1 MDSDF
6 AYFTFV
12 ALNDS
17 PDRGIRR
24 VDKLGRGPAS
34 TLITTSQVPLRVRV
48 DSQNVYYRDDDGVVC
63 AAAKDGSGNHMV
75 FGNPGRAF
83 LIDFDV
89 NAFQVFWLWTDATR
103 GGTEG
108 LFRANADGSG
118 FTALDTAGDNN
129 WSGPRVDATAV
140 FYWHNSSLMK
150 RLK

>member
-48 DSQNVYYRDDDGVVC
+48 DSQNVYYRDQNGVV
-63 AAAKDGSGNHMV
+63 S
-75 FGNPGRAF
+75 
-83 LIDFDV
+83 FDV
-89 NAFQVFWLWTDATR
+89 KVR
-103 GGTEG
+103 
-108 LFRANADGSG
+108 
-118 FTALDTAGDNN
+118 
-129 WSGPRVDATAV
+129 
-140 FYWHNSSLMK
+140 K
-150 RLK
+150 RRK